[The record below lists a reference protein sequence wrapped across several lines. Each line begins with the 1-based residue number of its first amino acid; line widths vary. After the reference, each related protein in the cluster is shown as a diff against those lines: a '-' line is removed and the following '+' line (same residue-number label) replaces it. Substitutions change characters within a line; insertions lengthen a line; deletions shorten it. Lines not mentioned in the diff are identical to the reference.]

1 MGADR
6 SRHQSQAFV
15 DTGKARMAAST
26 VAQLEDRP
34 AGAPLEDDVIKSF
47 GDWGLGFA
55 QRGPDV
61 DVAKKQV
68 KQAELASK
76 DAASAIAAATKAKVA
91 ADTELEDL
99 REQLGDVNAPV
110 LRAKALESARRR
122 FQPAKMDLDG
132 GEPEPDAEH
141 PSPKR
146 KPAMKKSAAKKSSD
160 KRRSRRSRTKKLRP
174 RRRRRQSRRR
184 RHSPRR
190 RR

>member
-1 MGADR
+1 M
-6 SRHQSQAFV
+6 
-15 DTGKARMAAST
+15 
-26 VAQLEDRP
+26 
-34 AGAPLEDDVIKSF
+34 
-47 GDWGLGFA
+47 
-55 QRGPDV
+55 
-61 DVAKKQV
+61 AKKQV

-132 GEPEPDAEH
+132 GEPDAEH

-146 KPAMKKSAAKKSSD
+146 KPAMKKPAAKKTSAKKSSD